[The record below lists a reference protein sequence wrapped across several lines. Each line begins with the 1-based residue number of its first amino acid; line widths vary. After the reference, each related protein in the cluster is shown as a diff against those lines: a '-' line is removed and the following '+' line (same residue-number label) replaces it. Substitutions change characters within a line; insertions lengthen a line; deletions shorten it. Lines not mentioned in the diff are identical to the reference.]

1 MAEKIPASP
10 RSRSRRARRHGSD
23 PTGIAVIDR
32 RARPPIPPAGSY
44 EGRQGSLTLRRALAA
59 GAGAARAPARG
70 PPAGPTPPA
79 PAGRPPASPRPGAR
93 RRGGAASAE
102 SPSPSPRLACERLD
116 DPLPEGGDGG
126 RKGLFIVGFSALVS
140 VLLFVMGG
148 DETDEADVEDE
159 AGDPPIRL

>member
-1 MAEKIPASP
+1 M
-10 RSRSRRARRHGSD
+10 
-23 PTGIAVIDR
+23 IDR

-59 GAGAARAPARG
+59 AAALGWASAGG
-70 PPAGPTPPA
+70 A
-79 PAGRPPASPRPGAR
+79 PAGLTA
-93 RRGGAASAE
+93 AASAE

-116 DPLPEGGDGG
+116 DPLPEGDDGG

-148 DETDEADVEDE
+148 DETDEADVEDD

>member
-32 RARPPIPPAGSY
+32 RARPPMPPSGSY

-59 GAGAARAPARG
+59 AAALGWASTG
-70 PPAGPTPPA
+70 GA
-79 PAGRPPASPRPGAR
+79 PAGLTA
-93 RRGGAASAE
+93 AASAE

-148 DETDEADVEDE
+148 DEADEADVEDE
-159 AGDPPIRL
+159 GGDPPIRL